1 MRLRIQLAATLLIRS
16 FICKLTARA
25 DLLARARAAAGDM
38 LREVGSVI
46 QLTNAIQSAAW
57 S

>member
-25 DLLARARAAAGDM
+25 DLLARARAAAGEM

>member
-1 MRLRIQLAATLLIRS
+1 MRLRIKFAATLVIKSLM
-16 FICKLTARA
+16 CKLTARA
-25 DLLARARAAAGDM
+25 DLLARARAAAGEM